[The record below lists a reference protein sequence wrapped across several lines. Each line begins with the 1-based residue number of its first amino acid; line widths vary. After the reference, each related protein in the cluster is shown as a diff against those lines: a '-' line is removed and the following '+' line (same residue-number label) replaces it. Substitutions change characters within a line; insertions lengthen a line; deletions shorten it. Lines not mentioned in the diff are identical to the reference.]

1 MHSEVDFINKRP
13 NLSFSQEN
21 GSLGKHF
28 HNPAMGSRIYSTVPH
43 SEFYTILI
51 QNEKKNPLN

>member
-28 HNPAMGSRIYSTVPH
+28 QNTVPH
-43 SEFYTILI
+43 SEFYNILI